1 LPWIEAN
8 GISIYYKLAGKGPVV
23 VLMHELGGTLDSW
36 DEVAPALSENFTVLR
51 YDQRGAGLSEKVRE
65 PYTNDTL
72 VDDLEGVLNGL
83 KLSPPYSF
91 VTVAA
96 AVTNVLGFMQRH
108 PEQVRSFV
116 FGNPA
121 PGVDPARA
129 NALIERGV
137 AAEKSGIRGVLGITL
152 DKSYAPDL
160 GDRATYENYRGR
172 YLANDPVNFSLA
184 HRCLAQTNLISLLP
198 QIKVPTMVV
207 AGKHDTVRPHAGTE
221 ELSKKIPG
229 ARFEL
234 TEEAGH
240 FLPTTGPKTLL
251 KLLKD
256 FLPK

>member
-8 GISIYYKLAGKGPVV
+8 GISIYYKLAGNGPVV

-36 DEVAPALSENFTVLR
+36 DEVAPGLSENFTVLR
-51 YDQRGAGLSEKVRE
+51 YDQRGSGLSEKVRE

-72 VDDLEGVLNGL
+72 VGDLEGVLKGL

-96 AVTNVLGFMQRH
+96 AVTHVLGFMQRH

-137 AAEKSGIRGVLGITL
+137 AAYSASHSTNPMRPT
-152 DKSYAPDL
+152 SATAP
-160 GDRATYENYRGR
+160 
-172 YLANDPVNFSLA
+172 
-184 HRCLAQTNLISLLP
+184 
-198 QIKVPTMVV
+198 PT
-207 AGKHDTVRPHAGTE
+207 R
-221 ELSKKIPG
+221 
-229 ARFEL
+229 
-234 TEEAGH
+234 
-240 FLPTTGPKTLL
+240 TTGGAISPMIRSISRWPTAAWRRQTSFRCCPTSRSRPWWWPASTTPCARMPAPRSWQRKSRARALS
-251 KLLKD
+251 
-256 FLPK
+256 

>member
-1 LPWIEAN
+1 MRWRLASAR
-8 GISIYYKLAGKGPVV
+8 ISPCCATTSAFI
-23 VLMHELGGTLDSW
+23 
-36 DEVAPALSENFTVLR
+36 
-51 YDQRGAGLSEKVRE
+51 SEKVRE

-72 VDDLEGVLNGL
+72 VGDLEGVLKGL

-96 AVTNVLGFMQRH
+96 AVTHVLGFMQRH

-152 DKSYAPDL
+152 DKSYAPRPRRPRHL
-160 GDRATYENYRGR
+160 RELQGAL
-172 YLANDPVNFSLA
+172 LANDPVNFSLA

-198 QIKVPTMVV
+198 HIKVPTMVV

-221 ELSKKIPG
+221 ELAKKIPR
-229 ARFEL
+229 ARAFEL
-234 TEEAGH
+234 MEAGH

-256 FLPK
+256 FLSK